1 MLVLA
6 GILPDFRLQSPD
18 GDSATT
24 IAVTA
29 AVGAGVFGVLSA
41 LAWPLLVRLL
51 LLVPALVLG
60 LLVFFLNGSLLLLAL
75 RLNPSG
81 QSEAAPETAVIV
93 AAVMSAVASATGGAL
108 AVRDDDAYR
117 RRLYRLADR
126 RRRGGPACP
135 SAHGTVFLQLDG
147 VGHDVLVA
155 AVGKG
160 LMPTIARWLGHD
172 TGHDAG
178 QKAGQHGMEHG
189 SRHGVREHAGRG
201 AGHGMAHGAGNGAGL
216 GPGHGM
222 AHGTGDGAGLGAG
235 RGVARGAGDS
245 AGLGAGHDVEDGA
258 GHAVGQGSGDDA
270 GHSAVHR
277 AAHGMARGA
286 GDGAG
291 LGPGHGMAY
300 GAGDGAGH
308 AVGPGSGD
316 GAGHDTMHRA
326 GHGMRSLVP
335 GHGAVEDAGRGT
347 GHGDAHGTG
356 HHPGHSTAH
365 GPGTGPA
372 YGLRASTAHGPD
384 ASTAPGPG
392 TSSAHGPGPGSAHG
406 RGPGPGHLP
415 GQSSRPRPRPTHRL
429 TPWRTDWSSQTGAS
443 QLGILHGSNHDVPA
457 FRWYEKETREV
468 MVCNRPTSAAEL
480 QRRAVERTGDGGL
493 LSADG
498 ASRGNLF
505 GGGADE
511 QALVLSIAT
520 RRRSPANRS
529 RAGYFAYF
537 SDPANAVRTALSFVA
552 EAAREVGQSTRAR
565 LRKERPRVARGGLYP
580 FIRAFA
586 TVVERDVVVAAVM
599 GDLLAGRTAV
609 YADLVAYDEVA
620 HHSGPLGRDAE
631 QVLAR
636 LDRSLA
642 LIEKVAEHAP
652 RPYRIVV
659 LSDHGQSPGET
670 FRARYGLT
678 LGDLVRAGCGLPVPR
693 RAERTHSGAEARAA
707 VRAALRRPVE
717 EGDERHRPTPDSEP
731 VVLASGNLGLVSFP
745 DVPHRMS
752 KEEMDA
758 RHPALLTTLAN
769 HPGIGFLLVR
779 SEEHGGV
786 VLGPYGTEIPV
797 DRLDEEPGPL
807 AGFGPGAVEAVRR
820 THSFP
825 HTADIMVNSFHDPA
839 DGEVLSFEEQI
850 GSHGGLGGAQ
860 AKPFLLSPLAL
871 SAPVADGEDLIGAE
885 HVHRVLRRWLRESDG
900 PQVPLEPAREER
912 AA

>member
-1 MLVLA
+1 MTGWKAAAAGVGAGTRGVRGVRGVRWRRAASQVGRSVAVWGVSTLTMLVLA
-6 GILPDFRLQSPD
+6 GLLPDFRLQSAD

-24 IAVTA
+24 IAMTA

-126 RRRGGPACP
+126 RRRSGPACP
-135 SAHGTVFLQLDG
+135 ATPGTVFLQLDG
-147 VGHDVLVA
+147 VGHDVLSLA
-155 AVGKG
+155 IRKG
-160 LMPTIARWLGHD
+160 LMPTVAKWLG
-172 TGHDAG
+172 GAP
-178 QKAGQHGMEHG
+178 QP
-189 SRHGVREHAGRG
+189 GR
-201 AGHGMAHGAGNGAGL
+201 L
-216 GPGHGM
+216 Q
-222 AHGTGDGAGLGAG
+222 G
-235 RGVARGAGDS
+235 RA
-245 AGLGAGHDVEDGA
+245 
-258 GHAVGQGSGDDA
+258 GSG
-270 GHSAVHR
+270 
-277 AAHGMARGA
+277 
-286 GDGAG
+286 
-291 LGPGHGMAY
+291 
-300 GAGDGAGH
+300 
-308 AVGPGSGD
+308 
-316 GAGHDTMHRA
+316 
-326 GHGMRSLVP
+326 
-335 GHGAVEDAGRGT
+335 
-347 GHGDAHGTG
+347 
-356 HHPGHSTAH
+356 
-365 GPGTGPA
+365 
-372 YGLRASTAHGPD
+372 
-384 ASTAPGPG
+384 
-392 TSSAHGPGPGSAHG
+392 
-406 RGPGPGHLP
+406 
-415 GQSSRPRPRPTHRL
+415 PRPSHRL
-429 TPWRTDWSSQTGAS
+429 TSWRTDWSSQTGAS

-457 FRWYEKETREV
+457 FRWYEKDTGEV

-493 LSADG
+493 LSGDG

-520 RRRSPANRS
+520 RRRSRENRS
-529 RAGYFAYF
+529 RDGYFAYF

-552 EAAREVGQSTRAR
+552 EVVREITQSTRAR
-565 LRKERPRVARGGLYP
+565 LRKERPRVGRGGLYP
-580 FIRAFA
+580 FVRAFA
-586 TVVERDVVVAAVM
+586 TVVERDVVVAAVT
-599 GDLLAGRTAV
+599 GDMLAGRTAV

-620 HHSGPLGRDAE
+620 HHSGPLGRDTE
-631 QVLAR
+631 QVLGR
-636 LDRSLA
+636 LDRALA
-642 LIEKVAEHAP
+642 LLENVAEHAP

-670 FRARYGLT
+670 FHARYGLT

-717 EGDERHRPTPDSEP
+717 EGGGRHHPSGRRAEP
-731 VVLASGNLGLVSFP
+731 IVLASGNLGLISFP
-745 DVPHRMS
+745 DVQHRMTR
-752 KEEMDA
+752 EEIDA
-758 RHPALLTTLAN
+758 RHPGLLTTLAN

-786 VLGPYGTEIPV
+786 VLGAHGAEIPLDQL
-797 DRLDEEPGPL
+797 DRTPGPL
-807 AGFGPGAVEAVRR
+807 AAFGPGAADAVRR

-839 DGEVLSFEEQI
+839 DGEVLAFEEQI

-860 AKPFLLSPLAL
+860 ARPFLLSPLAL
-871 SAPVADGEDLIGAE
+871 SAPAEDDEELAGAE

-900 PQVPLEPAREER
+900 PQVPLETAPEER

>member
-1 MLVLA
+1 MGEGRWRRAVSQAGRSVAVWGVSTVTMLVLA

-29 AVGAGVFGVLSA
+29 AAGAGVFGVLSA

-126 RRRGGPACP
+126 RRRGGGPACP
-135 SAHGTVFLQLDG
+135 ATHGTVFLQLDG
-147 VGHDVLVA
+147 VGHDVLAA
-155 AVGKG
+155 AVAKG
-160 LMPTIARWLGHD
+160 LMPTVAKWLGARQD
-172 TGHDAG
+172 T
-178 QKAGQHGMEHG
+178 
-189 SRHGVREHAGRG
+189 
-201 AGHGMAHGAGNGAGL
+201 
-216 GPGHGM
+216 
-222 AHGTGDGAGLGAG
+222 
-235 RGVARGAGDS
+235 
-245 AGLGAGHDVEDGA
+245 
-258 GHAVGQGSGDDA
+258 
-270 GHSAVHR
+270 
-277 AAHGMARGA
+277 AA
-286 GDGAG
+286 
-291 LGPGHGMAY
+291 
-300 GAGDGAGH
+300 
-308 AVGPGSGD
+308 
-316 GAGHDTMHRA
+316 
-326 GHGMRSLVP
+326 
-335 GHGAVEDAGRGT
+335 
-347 GHGDAHGTG
+347 
-356 HHPGHSTAH
+356 
-365 GPGTGPA
+365 
-372 YGLRASTAHGPD
+372 
-384 ASTAPGPG
+384 
-392 TSSAHGPGPGSAHG
+392 
-406 RGPGPGHLP
+406 
-415 GQSSRPRPRPTHRL
+415 RPTHRL

-443 QLGILHGSNHDVPA
+443 QLGILHGSNFDVPA
-457 FRWYEKETREV
+457 FRWYEKDSREV

-480 QRRAVERTGDGGL
+480 QRRAVERAGHTGL
-493 LSADG
+493 LHADG

-505 GGGADE
+505 GGGAGE
-511 QALVLSIAT
+511 QALVLSIAVG
-520 RRRSPANRS
+520 RRSSATRS

-552 EAAREVGQSTRAR
+552 EAGREIGQSTRAR
-565 LRKERPRVARGGLYP
+565 LRKQRPRVARGGLYP

-586 TVVERDVVVAAVM
+586 TVVERDVVVAAVT
-599 GDLLAGRTAV
+599 GDMLAGRSAV

-620 HHSGPLGRDAE
+620 HHSGPLGRDTE

-636 LDRSLA
+636 LDRALA
-642 LIEKVAEHAP
+642 LIENVAEHAP

-693 RAERTHSGAEARAA
+693 RARRTHSGAEARAA

-717 EGDERHRPTPDSEP
+717 EGGEQHRPSPRSEP
-731 VVLASGNLGLVSFP
+731 IVLASGNLGLVSFP

-752 KEEMDA
+752 KEEIDA

-786 VLGPYGTEIPV
+786 VLGAYGAQIPV
-797 DRLDEEPGPL
+797 GRLDEEPGPL
-807 AGFGPGAVEAVRR
+807 AGFGPGAAEAVRR
-820 THSFP
+820 THTFP

-839 DGEVLSFEEQI
+839 DGEVLAFEEQI

-860 AKPFLLSPLAL
+860 SKPFLLSPLAL

-885 HVHRVLRRWLRESDG
+885 QVHRVLRRWLGESAG
-900 PQVPLEPAREER
+900 PQVPRERASEER

>member
-24 IAVTA
+24 IGVTA
-29 AVGAGVFGVLSA
+29 AVGAGVFGLLSA
-41 LAWPLLVRLL
+41 LVWPLLVRLL

-75 RLNPSG
+75 RVNPSG

-135 SAHGTVFLQLDG
+135 ATPGTVFLQLDG

-160 LMPTIARWLGHD
+160 LMPTIARWLG
-172 TGHDAG
+172 
-178 QKAGQHGMEHG
+178 
-189 SRHGVREHAGRG
+189 
-201 AGHGMAHGAGNGAGL
+201 N
-216 GPGHGM
+216 GPGENPH
-222 AHGTGDGAGLGAG
+222 
-235 RGVARGAGDS
+235 
-245 AGLGAGHDVEDGA
+245 
-258 GHAVGQGSGDDA
+258 
-270 GHSAVHR
+270 
-277 AAHGMARGA
+277 
-286 GDGAG
+286 
-291 LGPGHGMAY
+291 
-300 GAGDGAGH
+300 
-308 AVGPGSGD
+308 
-316 GAGHDTMHRA
+316 
-326 GHGMRSLVP
+326 
-335 GHGAVEDAGRGT
+335 
-347 GHGDAHGTG
+347 
-356 HHPGHSTAH
+356 
-365 GPGTGPA
+365 
-372 YGLRASTAHGPD
+372 
-384 ASTAPGPG
+384 
-392 TSSAHGPGPGSAHG
+392 
-406 RGPGPGHLP
+406 
-415 GQSSRPRPRPTHRL
+415 PRPTHRL
-429 TPWRTDWSSQTGAS
+429 THWHTDWSSQTGAS

-457 FRWYEKETREV
+457 FRWYEKDSRVV

-480 QRRAVERTGDGGL
+480 QRRAVERTGESGL

-520 RRRSPANRS
+520 RRRSRATRS

-537 SDPANAVRTALSFVA
+537 SDPANAVRTALSFLA
-552 EAAREVGQSTRAR
+552 EVVREIGQSTRAR
-565 LRKERPRVARGGLYP
+565 LRKQRPRVARGGLYP
-580 FIRAFA
+580 FVRAFA

-599 GDLLAGRTAV
+599 GDMLAGRTAV

-620 HHSGPLGRDAE
+620 HHSGPLSRDAE
-631 QVLAR
+631 QVLTR
-636 LDRSLA
+636 LDRALA
-642 LIEKVAEHAP
+642 LIENVAEHAP

-693 RAERTHSGAEARAA
+693 RAERTRSGAEARGA

-717 EGDERHRPTPDSEP
+717 EGGEQYRPSRDSEP
-731 VVLASGNLGLVSFP
+731 IVLASGNLGLVSFP

-752 KEEMDA
+752 KEEIDA
-758 RHPALLTTLAN
+758 RHPALLSTLAN

-786 VLGPYGTEIPV
+786 VLGAYGAEIPV

-807 AGFGPGAVEAVRR
+807 AGFGPGAAEAVRR

-839 DGEVLSFEEQI
+839 DGEVLAFEEQI

-860 AKPFLLSPLAL
+860 ARPFLLSPLAL
-871 SAPVADGEDLIGAE
+871 SAPAEDGEPLIGAE
-885 HVHRVLRRWLRESDG
+885 HVHRVLRRWLRESHG
-900 PQVPLEPAREER
+900 PQVPLETAQEER